1 MEPPQGEK
9 RRRKKER
16 KRGARKRKG
25 MTALVYAEVMPGWLA

>member
-16 KRGARKRKG
+16 KRGGEKCKRDG
-25 MTALVYAEVMPGWLA
+25 GLLAS